1 MNHWRIAYKRVSTV
15 DQNTDRQL
23 DGMTFDRVYE
33 DKCSGSTTD
42 RPALQQ
48 MIQDVRDN
56 DEIFVHDISRA
67 ARNVGDL
74 NELVKTIN
82 SKNATITFVKENL
95 RFTGDK
101 SNPTEELLLNLL
113 ASVYQFERS
122 IILERQREGIA
133 KAKQRGVYKGRRA
146 TVDAEEII
154 RHLKDGVSMRK
165 VAALTHTSLSTV
177 TRVKSKHLTA

>member
-1 MNHWRIAYKRVSTV
+1 MNGWKIGYKRVSTV

-23 DGMTFDRVYE
+23 DGMEFDRVYE

-42 RPALQQ
+42 RPQLNQL
-48 MIQDVRDN
+48 MSDVRQN

-74 NELVKTIN
+74 NDLVREIN
-82 SKNATITFVKENL
+82 SKGATINFVKENL

-113 ASVYQFERS
+113 ASVYQFERA

-133 KAKQRGVYKGRRA
+133 KAKQRGVYRGRRA
-146 TVDAEEII
+146 TIDKIEIM
-154 RHLKDGVSMRK
+154 RLLDEGFSMRK
-165 VAALTHTSLSTV
+165 VAEMTNTSLSTV
-177 TRVKSKHLTA
+177 TRAKAEFV